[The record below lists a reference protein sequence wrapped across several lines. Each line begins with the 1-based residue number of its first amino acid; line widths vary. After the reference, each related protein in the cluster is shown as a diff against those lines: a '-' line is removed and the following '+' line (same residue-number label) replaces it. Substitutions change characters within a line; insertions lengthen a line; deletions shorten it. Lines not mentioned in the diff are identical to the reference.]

1 MPAKEAM
8 VRTAD
13 VDLFIY
19 SSLES
24 VKGELSFVYLEPL
37 RCRISAAA
45 PIPPTPIAS
54 KIIETGS
61 GTAAGMLAWAYAGTN
76 NPIVRTKPKL
86 NVDCFMI
93 LLIGM

>member
-24 VKGELSFVYLEPL
+24 VKGELSFVYLEPTL
-37 RCRISAAA
+37 S
-45 PIPPTPIAS
+45 
-54 KIIETGS
+54 
-61 GTAAGMLAWAYAGTN
+61 
-76 NPIVRTKPKL
+76 
-86 NVDCFMI
+86 D
-93 LLIGM
+93 